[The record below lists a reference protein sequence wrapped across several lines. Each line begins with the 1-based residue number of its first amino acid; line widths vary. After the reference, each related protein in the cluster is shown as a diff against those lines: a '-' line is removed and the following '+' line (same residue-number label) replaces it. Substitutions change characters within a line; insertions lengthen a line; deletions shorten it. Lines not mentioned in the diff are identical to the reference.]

1 MKVFYFGLKVI
12 FVSGIKRIVIWS
24 KRYIPLF
31 IAILALS
38 ILLQWLYS
46 YLPLFIQYSFALLG
60 YGDVDKVQLPNFLL
74 EIFKKGDTVLDIILM
89 VSLSMI
95 ILQAIRS
102 VLRFIDNYMQ
112 GALAQ
117 YIAHRLRTRL
127 YKHICN
133 LPFSYHKNSD
143 VGDLIQ
149 RSTSDIDQVANFVAQ
164 QVPNFIGIFVTV
176 GIGAYQVGKI
186 SLTLMWVSLIIVP
199 ITAIS
204 SVVYF
209 RYCNKKFDEIEKVE
223 SDMTTIIQ
231 ENVNS
236 ARVVRAFSNEKYEFD
251 KMDKANLKYTKKNEK
266 FNTVMAAFWGVS
278 DFTVFL
284 QYAAT
289 VFTGIM
295 LAKDGVLGGADII
308 AAMLLMNMLVWP
320 MRGLGRIVASFGK
333 ANVAA
338 KRIGEIF
345 DMESEFNING
355 DKKPE
360 ITGDIE
366 FKNVSFKFDD
376 TNSSLLND
384 ISFKIK
390 AGSTVALVG
399 KTGSGKSTI
408 CNILVRFLQYSSGHV
423 YINGVE
429 LNDIDKKYLR
439 KNVKYVLQ
447 DPFLFSRTVYENI
460 AISDPTVSEDKV
472 VLAAKEAAIHNEVI
486 KFDKGYKTIVGEKGT
501 TLSGGQKQRVAIA
514 RMLIDASPVIIF
526 DDSLSALDTETDV
539 LIRKA
544 LKEKDSKQTM
554 IIITHRTTTAKE
566 ADLILVLDEG
576 KIAQSGTHDEL
587 KDIPGLYKELW
598 GIQGELERQ
607 FEEVLNKEVL

>member
-1 MKVFYFGLKVI
+1 ME
-12 FVSGIKRIVIWS
+12 GIKRIVVWS

-31 IAILALS
+31 ISIILLS

-46 YLPLFIQYSFALLG
+46 YLPLFIQYSFAVLG
-60 YGDVDKVQLPNFLL
+60 YGDIDKVALPSFL
-74 EIFKKGDTVLDIILM
+74 INMFKGGDTVLNIILM

-117 YIAHRLRTRL
+117 YIGHRLRTKL
-127 YKHICN
+127 YKHICE
-133 LPFSYHKNSD
+133 LPFSYHKNAD

-149 RSTSDIDQVANFVAQ
+149 RSTSDIDQVSNFVSQ

-231 ENVNS
+231 ENVNG
-236 ARVVRAFSNEKYEFD
+236 ARVVRAFSNEKYEFE
-251 KMDKANLKYTKKNEK
+251 KMDEANKLYTKKNEK
-266 FNTVMAAFWGVS
+266 FNTVMAMFWGTS

-284 QYAAT
+284 QYALT
-289 VFTGIM
+289 IFTGIM
-295 LAKDGVLGGADII
+295 LAKDGILGGADII

-320 MRGLGRIVASFGK
+320 MRGLGRTIASFGK

-345 DMESEFNING
+345 DLDSEFNVNG
-355 DKKPE
+355 DKKPNLK
-360 ITGDIE
+360 GDIE

-376 TNSSLLND
+376 TDKSLLND

-408 CNILVRFLQYSSGHV
+408 CNILVRFLPYNTGHV
-423 YINGVE
+423 YINGYE

-439 KNVKYVLQ
+439 TNVKYVLQ
-447 DPFLFSRTVYENI
+447 DPFLFSKSVYENI
-460 AISDPTVSEDKV
+460 AISNPKIDENKV
-472 VLAAKEAAIHNEVI
+472 IAAAKNAAIHSEVL
-486 KFDKGYKTIVGEKGT
+486 KFDNGYKTIVGEKGT

-514 RMLIDASPVIIF
+514 RMLIDDAPVIIF
-526 DDSLSALDTETDV
+526 DDSLSALDTKTDV

-544 LKEKDSKQTM
+544 LKLKDSSQTM

-576 KIAQSGTHDEL
+576 RIVEAGTHDEL
-587 KDIPGLYKELW
+587 KDKPGSYKELW
-598 GIQGELERQ
+598 GIQGELENE
-607 FEEVLNKEVL
+607 FNKVLNGEVM

>member
-60 YGDVDKVQLPNFLL
+60 YGDIDKVQLPNFLL